1 MKKLLKHKLSFK
13 KGYYPLLATATVWL
27 WSSNGVASTALTQLT
42 NQTTTLSN
50 LVMGPLGKT
59 IIVGG
64 TIGGIVGAL
73 VRGSMWVAVGIF
85 IIGLLLGW
93 HMENIAG
100 MFQARG

>member
-1 MKKLLKHKLSFK
+1 MKTLKNT
-13 KGYYPLLATATVWL
+13 YYQLLATATVWL
-27 WSSNGVASTALTQLT
+27 LSSNCEATNALTQLST
-42 NQTTTLSN
+42 QTTTLSN

-73 VRGSMWVAVGIF
+73 VKGSMWVAVGIF

-93 HMENIAG
+93 HMENVAG
-100 MFQARG
+100 MFAARG

>member
-1 MKKLLKHKLSFK
+1 MKPLKKPISLK
-13 KGYYPLLATATVWL
+13 NTYYSLLATATVWL
-27 WSSNGVASTALTQLT
+27 FSSGCEATNALTQLST
-42 NQTTTLSN
+42 QTTTLSN

-73 VRGSMWVAVGIF
+73 VKGSMWVAVGIF

-93 HMENIAG
+93 HMENVAG
-100 MFQARG
+100 MFAARG

>member
-1 MKKLLKHKLSFK
+1 MKLIKTPISLKNA
-13 KGYYPLLATATVWL
+13 YYHLLATATVWL
-27 WSSNGVASTALTQLT
+27 LSSNCEATNALTQLST
-42 NQTTTLSN
+42 QTMTLSN

-73 VRGSMWVAVGIF
+73 VKGSMWVAVGIF

-93 HMENIAG
+93 HMENVAG
-100 MFQARG
+100 MFAARG